1 MIMSLITI
9 FTMIFV
15 VGIVWGGLIFLIRR
29 AVYYER
35 KKSDG

>member
-1 MIMSLITI
+1 MSLITI

-15 VGIVWGGLIFLIRR
+15 VGIVWGGLFYFIKKAFH
-29 AVYYER
+29 YER